1 MSANIEWAFCFNSTA
16 EDRLDL
22 SPLKRMVQT
31 CKGIY
36 GTKKLDPSP
45 HFLHQLQVVEQSAE
59 GNGDSA
65 LTET

>member
-36 GTKKLDPSP
+36 GTKKLDPAP
-45 HFLHQLQVVEQSAE
+45 HFLHQLQVV
-59 GNGDSA
+59 
-65 LTET
+65 